1 MTFQTGAGNDL
12 RPETDRLPRRAWGG
26 WTWRRMLALAV
37 LAGGALLVAQSPPPP
52 ALEPTNHSKEKSA
65 AELRQR
71 FDQAVV
77 MLHAKEYDHAAAALQ
92 RVLQL
97 APRMPE
103 AHVNMGFAMLGLQ
116 RGGEAVVAFERA
128 IDLQSTQANAYY
140 GLAMALELQGDLPA
154 ALGAMRSYL
163 HLSSKD
169 ERFHAKA
176 RAALWEWEQ
185 RLGRHGPATT
195 PPPAPSPR

>member
-1 MTFQTGAGNDL
+1 MSAQAGSGTRSAHGPAP
-12 RPETDRLPRRAWGG
+12 RPVAGG
-26 WTWRRMLALAV
+26 WTLRRVLAMAV
-37 LAGGALLVAQSPPPP
+37 LACGALLVAQSPPPP
-52 ALEPTNHSKEKSA
+52 ALQPTNHSRDQWA
-65 AELRQR
+65 TELRQR

-77 MLHAKEYDHAAAALQ
+77 MLHARQFEHAAAALQ

-116 RGGEAVVAFERA
+116 RGGDAVAAFERA
-128 IDLQSTQANAYY
+128 IELQASQANAYY

-163 HLSSKD
+163 HLSPKD

-185 RLGRHGPATT
+185 RLGRHAPAAT
-195 PPPAPSPR
+195 PPPQPPAR